1 MSSST
6 ASAPQPPDAI
16 ILAGGLGTR
25 LRAVLPDRQKVIA
38 PVAGEPFLSRIL
50 RNFQIA
56 GVTRV
61 VLALGYRA
69 DDVIEAIGSLVP
81 AGMTVI
87 PSVEPQP
94 MGTGG
99 AIRRALA
106 LIGTDE
112 VLVANGDSVIDYPLG
127 DLIEFHRRCHSRA
140 TLLLCEV
147 PDISRYGAVAF
158 DATSKKIL
166 SFEEKQVGNHYPG
179 IINAGVYMM
188 ARTLIEGFPESPH
201 ALETEILPRLCGHGL
216 YGLDTRAQFID
227 IGTPEDYVKATKFF
241 CQLNRGEP

>member
-1 MSSST
+1 MSLPIATSVS
-6 ASAPQPPDAI
+6 PPDAI
-16 ILAGGLGTR
+16 ILAGGRGVR
-25 LRAVLPDRQKVIA
+25 LRAVLPKRQKVVA

-50 RNFQIA
+50 RNLRIA

-69 DDVIEAIGSLVP
+69 DEVIEVIGPSVP

-106 LIGTDE
+106 LIGSDE
-112 VLVANGDSVIDYPLG
+112 VLVANGDSVIDYPLVE
-127 DLIEFHRRCHSRA
+127 LIEFHRRCQAWA

-147 PDISRYGAVAF
+147 PDISRYGTVTL
-158 DATSKKIL
+158 DATGKIL
-166 SFEEKQVGNHYPG
+166 SFQEKQAGNHHPG

-201 ALETEILPRLCGHGL
+201 ALETEILPGLCGHDL
-216 YGLDTRAQFID
+216 YGLATRAPFID
-227 IGTPEDYVKATKFF
+227 IGTPHDYGKAAQFF
-241 CQLNRGEP
+241 SQLNRGGL

>member
-1 MSSST
+1 MSLPT
-6 ASAPQPPDAI
+6 MTSACPPDGI
-16 ILAGGLGTR
+16 ILAGGMGTR

-38 PVAGEPFLSRIL
+38 PVGDKPFLSRIL
-50 RNFQIA
+50 RNFKIA

-69 DDVIEAIGSLVP
+69 DDVIDAIDSLVP
-81 AGMTVI
+81 TGITVI

-106 LIGTDE
+106 LIGSDE
-112 VLVANGDSVIDYPLG
+112 VLVANGDSVIDYPLV
-127 DLIEFHRRCHSRA
+127 DLIEFHRRCRARA

-147 PDISRYGAVAF
+147 PNISRYGSVTLDAVG
-158 DATSKKIL
+158 KIV
-166 SFEEKQVGNHYPG
+166 SFQEKQAGNHYPG

-188 ARTLIEGFPESPH
+188 ARKLIEGFPERPH
-201 ALETEILPRLCGHGL
+201 ALETEILPGLCGHGL
-216 YGLDTRAQFID
+216 YGLATRAPFID
-227 IGTPEDYVKATKFF
+227 IGTPDDYGKAAKFF
-241 CQLNRGEP
+241 SQLNRGEL